1 MTLGA
6 KAAAQHA
13 SQEKQTDRRRLG
25 EKYLEEKSEAETVP
39 QHLQDRVVLSA
50 RRLRQVGALVDATD
64 RLLRPRAT
72 LLPGHKAVLVSSRF
86 MQVTNHSWVA
96 WFVERGGGVRA
107 RMQRERRGG
116 GAKTRDRK
124 TISNSCTVLGCT
136 VGWTRDEGGGGGET
150 RRCLL

>member
-6 KAAAQHA
+6 KAQHSMPA
-13 SQEKQTDRRRLG
+13 KIGREISRRR
-25 EKYLEEKSEAETVP
+25 KSEAETVP

-96 WFVERGGGVRA
+96 WFVERGGEGTNA
-107 RMQRERRGG
+107 EREEGR
-116 GAKTRDRK
+116 GAKRQENDQ
-124 TISNSCTVLGCT
+124 
-136 VGWTRDEGGGGGET
+136 
-150 RRCLL
+150 